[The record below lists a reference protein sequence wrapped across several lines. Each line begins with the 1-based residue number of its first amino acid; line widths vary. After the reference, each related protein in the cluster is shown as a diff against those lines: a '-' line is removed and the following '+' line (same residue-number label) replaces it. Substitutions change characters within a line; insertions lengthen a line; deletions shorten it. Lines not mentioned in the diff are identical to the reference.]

1 MKKNNME
8 DFPKYMKNIV
18 SRARKDLQLMQ
29 GYVLN
34 NSISQI
40 SFIQYFSLIKALH
53 NNSFIDYDEILSYA
67 NSLVNAHVY
76 IKNEDVYNQIV
87 VEINNFIE
95 NIISLK
101 EENLGR

>member
-40 SFIQYFSLIKALH
+40 SFIQYS
-53 NNSFIDYDEILSYA
+53 SYIL
-67 NSLVNAHVY
+67 
-76 IKNEDVYNQIV
+76 
-87 VEINNFIE
+87 
-95 NIISLK
+95 
-101 EENLGR
+101 ENLPYYFFS